1 VLRASE
7 QLRVTSVSLSSVHTT
22 PIDKDFDEAA
32 LIDLGRM
39 TAERNALIG
48 RERTGMDV

>member
-1 VLRASE
+1 VLRASK
-7 QLRVTSVSLSSVHTT
+7 QQRVTCASLSSVHTT
-22 PIDKDFDEAA
+22 PIVKDFDEAA

-39 TAERNALIG
+39 TAVRNALIG